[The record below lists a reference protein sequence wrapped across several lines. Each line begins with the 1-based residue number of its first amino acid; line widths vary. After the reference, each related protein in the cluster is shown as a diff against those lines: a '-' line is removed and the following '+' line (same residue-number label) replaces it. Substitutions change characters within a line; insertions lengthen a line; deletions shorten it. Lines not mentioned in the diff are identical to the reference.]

1 MGDKLFEGVA
11 VGESA
16 RWVIAALFAAVT
28 LTCLLRL
35 VSTTRRAGRAA
46 GLPCR
51 HEDVAHIVK
60 SVSMIAM
67 VLSWTRLLPT
77 VVWAAGFAGQAL
89 FFGVLLLRGRRVV
102 QDGWDSTYHVLAS
115 IGMVYMVLAMGGSAG
130 TAGMAGMSG
139 MAWSPLAGAF
149 GVYFLG
155 YAVWSLLRG
164 TWLAPAAAGVPGWSG
179 LPSVLT
185 RPLAVHGCR
194 AVLGAGMAFML
205 LTA

>member
-1 MGDKLFEGVA
+1 MA
-11 VGESA
+11 ESA
-16 RWVIAALFAAVT
+16 RWVIAVLSAAVT

-35 VSTTRRAGRAA
+35 ASTTRRAGRGE

-67 VLSWTRLLPT
+67 VLSWARLLPT
-77 VVWAAGFAGQAL
+77 VVWATVFGGQAV
-89 FFGVLLLRGRRVV
+89 FFGVLLLRGRRVA
-102 QDGWDSTYHVLAS
+102 QDGWDRTYHVMAS
-115 IGMVYMVLAMGGSAG
+115 IGMVYMVVAMGGSTG
-130 TAGMAGMSG
+130 STGMAGMAGMSG

-149 GVYFLG
+149 GVYFLA

-194 AVLGAGMAFML
+194 AVLGAGMAFLL